1 MSIDTPTAKPQREAK
16 EVQVQVCNQIC
27 CRLNYNRVNF
37 NFPKAFFLIIYY
49 NFPEF
54 LNCIQLILHFNSIC
68 LPMEALDPLD
78 YTYLITVLA
87 VNGLGFFIVVICYA
101 QIYFSLGT
109 ETRTRSASS
118 GEMTVAKKMALL
130 VS

>member
-1 MSIDTPTAKPQREAK
+1 M
-16 EVQVQVCNQIC
+16 CNQMCVTFINWQRQHGKLIRRHPPPIPR
-27 CRLNYNRVNF
+27 RL
-37 NFPKAFFLIIYY
+37 KIIILI
-49 NFPEF
+49 FR
-54 LNCIQLILHFNSIC
+54 LDLSLHSIC

-78 YTYLITVLA
+78 IAYLITVLA

-109 ETRTRSASS
+109 ETRTRSTTS

-130 VS
+130 VG